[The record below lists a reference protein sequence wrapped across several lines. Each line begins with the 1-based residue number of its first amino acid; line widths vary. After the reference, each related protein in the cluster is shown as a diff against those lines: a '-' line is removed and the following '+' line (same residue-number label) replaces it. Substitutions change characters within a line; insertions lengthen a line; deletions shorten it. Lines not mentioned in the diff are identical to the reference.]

1 VQNIF
6 NYNQQLN
13 PVYMPPLILKQLQ
26 YETDTWKRLLDFMME
41 ENINLKI
48 RLSEIIKDKFNKNAL
63 EDLEDFQ
70 SNFIKEDELISL
82 LRNEVAELDKL
93 FGTAKFD
100 GGKISQE
107 IEVKL
112 ERLRNNIIIAERQF
126 GKLNLEFNNYL
137 SLNM

>member
-1 VQNIF
+1 M
-6 NYNQQLN
+6 NYYKTQN

-48 RLSEIIKDKFNKNAL
+48 RLSEIIKERFTQHAL
-63 EDLEDFQ
+63 EELEDFQ

-93 FGTAKFD
+93 FGAEPFA
-100 GGKISQE
+100 GGKISGE
-107 IEVKL
+107 IDRKL
-112 ERLRNNIIIAERQF
+112 DRLRNNIIIAERQF

-137 SLNM
+137 SFNM

>member
-1 VQNIF
+1 
-6 NYNQQLN
+6 
-13 PVYMPPLILKQLQ
+13 MPPLILKQLQ

-41 ENINLKI
+41 ENINLKT
-48 RLSEIIKDKFNKNAL
+48 RLSDIIKEKFNKNAL
-63 EDLEDFQ
+63 EELDDFQ

-93 FGTAKFD
+93 FSSEPFH
-100 GGKISQE
+100 GGEISKE
-107 IEVKL
+107 IDNKL

-137 SLNM
+137 SQNMHPE